1 MALVYMNRLTT
12 ITKLPL
18 TYQNW
23 RSVWLVVI
31 MLAQKVWDDKPVR
44 TSGFARLLPGVN
56 AKLLRQLEFKTLSMM
71 RFVTG
76 VRPSLYARYYFELRQ
91 LYADIIGPSSVPT
104 WEPLS
109 DYTKSKLNAKNE
121 MCEEMRLKQ
130 CAGDAK
136 GAAAPPQRDE
146 SSSPN
151 PDRDMETS

>member
-56 AKLLRQLEFKTLSMM
+56 AKLLRRLEFKTLSMM

-76 VRPSLYARYYFELRQ
+76 VRPSLYARYYFELRH
-91 LYADIIGPSSVPT
+91 LYEDIIGSSSGPI
-104 WEPLS
+104 WAFSE
-109 DYTKSKLNAKNE
+109 YTKSKLNAKNE
-121 MCEEMRLKQ
+121 LCEELRTRQCLKHSVADIQ
-130 CAGDAK
+130 GDAGARYGSSHPAGD
-136 GAAAPPQRDE
+136 
-146 SSSPN
+146 SS
-151 PDRDMETS
+151 